1 MISQLPDEQLA
12 RRATVFP
19 SQLIVSKTPVRI
31 SFGGGGTDLAAFYA
45 KSDGLVISA
54 TIDKYF
60 CCVVSLRRD
69 SRLVITSADYGICE
83 ECDDVSKV
91 DARGVFGLV
100 KAVVRAFRPPVGLDI
115 HTASDIPP
123 GSGLGLSGAATVGTI
138 KAVSAILGR
147 KLPAG
152 PIAEL
157 ASTIEIEEL
166 KRPIGKQDQYASS
179 FGGLNEIRFS
189 LSGTT
194 VTPLGLDGSRLR
206 RLEKWTML
214 FFTGKSRDSATILLE
229 QRGKTARGHHETL
242 EYLREIKELAERMK
256 SALLSDDLARLG
268 ELVDS
273 SWQAKRRIV
282 STISSSRID
291 ELYETAKRNGAF
303 GGKITG
309 AGGGGFLMLVCPPE
323 NGAAVETA
331 LTELEA
337 QRLKFRFVARGAHIA
352 N

>member
-1 MISQLPDEQLA
+1 L
-12 RRATVFP
+12 P

-45 KSDGLVISA
+45 KFDGLVISA

-60 CCVVSLRRD
+60 RCVVSLRRD
-69 SRLVITSADYGICE
+69 LRLVITSADYGVTE
-83 ECDDVSKV
+83 ECDDVSKI
-91 DARGVFGLV
+91 DARGAFGLV
-100 KAVVRAFRPPVGLDI
+100 KEVVRAFRPPVGLDI
-115 HTASDIPP
+115 HTASDVLP

-147 KLPAG
+147 RLSPGAV
-152 PIAEL
+152 AEL
-157 ASTIEIEEL
+157 ASTIEIDQL
-166 KRPIGKQDQYASS
+166 KRPIGKQDQYASA

-189 LSGTT
+189 ASGTT
-194 VTPLGLDGSRLR
+194 VAPLGIDRRRLQ

-214 FFTGKSRDSATILLE
+214 FFTGKSRNSASILSK
-229 QRGKTARGHHETL
+229 QRGKTARGHRDTL
-242 EYLREIKELAERMK
+242 EYLHEIKELAERMK
-256 SALLSDDLARLG
+256 SALLSDNLASLG
-268 ELVDS
+268 ELVDL

-291 ELYETAKRNGAF
+291 QLYETAKRNGAL

-323 NGAAVETA
+323 NTAAVEAA
-331 LTELEA
+331 LAELEA